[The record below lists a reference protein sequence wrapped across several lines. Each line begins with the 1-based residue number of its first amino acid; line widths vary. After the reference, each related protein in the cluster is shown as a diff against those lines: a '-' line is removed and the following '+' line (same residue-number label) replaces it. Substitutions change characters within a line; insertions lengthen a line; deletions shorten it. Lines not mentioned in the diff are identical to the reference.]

1 MHFSKISTALVAL
14 AVSVPDVSATPSPNL
29 DARGVKTRPVV
40 KPPVPVGSLVPATVV
55 QETQAKT
62 TDKQSQPTKTATIK
76 TPVTTEKY
84 KGFASYYYPGASP
97 GKCGQVSRDG
107 ELVAALNKRRF
118 DMSLCGNK
126 IYIETPAQRW
136 VEVTA
141 VDSTDGGIDENYL
154 DLSVAAFKVLARI
167 EDGVSQITWDYM

>member
-14 AVSVPDVSATPSPNL
+14 AVGVPGVVATPSPNL

-40 KPPVPVGSLVPATVV
+40 KPPVFVGPPVPATVV

-62 TDKQSQPTKTATIK
+62 TEKQSQPTQTTIIK
-76 TPVTTEKY
+76 TPVTAEKY
-84 KGFASYYYPGASP
+84 KGFASYYYQGESP
-97 GKCGQVSRDG
+97 GKCGQVYRDG
-107 ELVAALNKRRF
+107 ELVAALDKRRF
-118 DMSLCGNK
+118 DMSLCGKK
-126 IYIETPAQRW
+126 IYIQTPAQRW
-136 VEVTA
+136 VEVTV

-167 EDGVSQITWDYM
+167 EDGVSQITWNYI

>member
-14 AVSVPDVSATPSPNL
+14 AVSVPGVVATPSPNL

-40 KPPVPVGSLVPATVV
+40 KPPVPPMQTTV
-55 QETQAKT
+55 T
-62 TDKQSQPTKTATIK
+62 K
-76 TPVTTEKY
+76 TPVTTGKY
-84 KGFASYYYPGASP
+84 KGFASYYYPGESP
-97 GKCGQVSRDG
+97 SKCGQVYRDG
-107 ELVAALNKRRF
+107 ELIAALDKRRF
-118 DMSLCGNK
+118 DMSLCGKK

-136 VEVTA
+136 VEVTV

-167 EDGVSQITWDYM
+167 EDGVSQITWNYI

>member
-14 AVSVPDVSATPSPNL
+14 AVSVPGVVATPSPNL

-40 KPPVPVGSLVPATVV
+40 KPPVPVGPLVPATVV

-62 TDKQSQPTKTATIK
+62 TDKQSQPMQTTVTK
-76 TPVTTEKY
+76 TPVTTGKY
-84 KGFASYYYPGASP
+84 KGFASYYYPGESP
-97 GKCGQVSRDG
+97 SKCGQVYRDG
-107 ELVAALNKRRF
+107 ELIAALDKRRF
-118 DMSLCGNK
+118 DMSLCGKK

-136 VEVTA
+136 VEVTV

-167 EDGVSQITWDYM
+167 EDGVSQITWNYI